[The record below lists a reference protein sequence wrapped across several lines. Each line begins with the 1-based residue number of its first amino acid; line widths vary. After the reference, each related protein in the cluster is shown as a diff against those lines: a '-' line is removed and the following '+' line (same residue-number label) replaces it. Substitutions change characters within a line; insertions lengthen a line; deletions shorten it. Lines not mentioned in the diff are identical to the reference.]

1 LRNLLVAMGAINI
14 GINIERVNTTVNIKF
29 VQSMFSLF
37 FRMFLLD
44 LLS

>member
-1 LRNLLVAMGAINI
+1 M
-14 GINIERVNTTVNIKF
+14 GINIESVTKTVNIEF
-29 VQSMFSLF
+29 VQSMLSLF